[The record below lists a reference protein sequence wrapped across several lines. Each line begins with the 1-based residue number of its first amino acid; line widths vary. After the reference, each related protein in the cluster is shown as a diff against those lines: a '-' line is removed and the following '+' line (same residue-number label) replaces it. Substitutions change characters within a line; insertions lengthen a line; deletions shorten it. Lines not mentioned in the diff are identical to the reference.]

1 MSIVTKT
8 HGVKAIGVKTVKMN
22 FVLTFTDASGAAT
35 LTGDNTCATY
45 SDGGVGLP
53 TLTLNARNRGYE
65 LVGVTITPVLAT
77 PTAANAAVHT
87 TLKSFSLT
95 TGVFVFS
102 VTDSGATPTVRD
114 PASGDK
120 LFIELTFNDCS
131 A

>member
-8 HGVKAIGVKTVKMN
+8 HGVKAIGIKTVKMN
-22 FVLTFTDASGAAT
+22 FVLTFTDTSGAAT
-35 LTGDNTCATY
+35 LTGDNTCAAYT
-45 SDGGVGLP
+45 DGGVGLP

-65 LVGVTITPVLAT
+65 LVGVTITPLLAD
-77 PTAANAAVHT
+77 PTAANGAVVAV
-87 TLKSFSLT
+87 LKSFSLT

-102 VTDSGATPTVRD
+102 LMDVGTPTARD